1 MQLFSLKKE
10 AKQEEKQEVKQEENN
25 TVKCPKCNKILD
37 KERVVKR
44 KYVCYECGGYFRVKV
59 PNRIKMVADPHTFE
73 PWFEHTQIQN
83 PLSYEGYEEKIQ
95 EARAEQAQ
103 GIVGGLSG
111 EAEVTSDIK
120 TLAVTIGLT
129 IEDDSSAEDIL
140 EEIAEELEAQIDEA
154 EGNPQELSTLMGYFR
169 QLSKLDAEYTVIQE
183 GQAKLF
189 NAMEL
194 VSRANKQN
202 MGFVDGG
209 KA

>member
-1 MQLFSLKKE
+1 MTSEITSATAAQAQAITSKTSETDLSETTRKE
-10 AKQEEKQEVKQEENN
+10 LEALGI
-25 TVKCPKCNKILD
+25 TVTD
-37 KERVVKR
+37 GMTEAQAR
-44 KYVCYECGGYFRVKV
+44 
-59 PNRIKMVADPHTFE
+59 
-73 PWFEHTQIQN
+73 
-83 PLSYEGYEEKIQ
+83 EKIR

-103 GIVGGLSG
+103 EIVGGLSG

-129 IEDDSSAEDIL
+129 VSDDATAEDIL

-169 QLSKLDAEYTVIQE
+169 QLSKLDAEYTDIQE

-194 VSRANKQN
+194 VSRANKQD
-202 MGFVDGG
+202 MGLE
-209 KA
+209 

>member
-1 MQLFSLKKE
+1 MTSEIKSATAAQSQAITPKTSETDLSETTRKE
-10 AKQEEKQEVKQEENN
+10 LEALGIPV
-25 TVKCPKCNKILD
+25 T
-37 KERVVKR
+37 
-44 KYVCYECGGYFRVKV
+44 
-59 PNRIKMVADPHTFE
+59 
-73 PWFEHTQIQN
+73 
-83 PLSYEGYEEKIQ
+83 EGMTEAQAREKIQ

-120 TLAVTIGLT
+120 TLAATIGLT

-194 VSRANKQN
+194 VSRANKQD
-202 MGFVDGG
+202 MGLDF
-209 KA
+209 